1 MYMYVLYT
9 SELTGPHTIGW
20 ICKKQDIWQNYKSF
34 RMPKKI
40 IVGIAIVLQYSKMK
54 LPNKMS

>member
-1 MYMYVLYT
+1 M
-9 SELTGPHTIGW
+9 ELVDPCTIGW
-20 ICKKQDIWQNYKSF
+20 ICKKRDIRQNYKSL